1 MGSLG
6 NSHQDVLRHA
16 GDLLRKM
23 PVKDNGEREQREVR
37 RAAACEMSQLPVKER
52 GKEGGFG
59 RESQTAVQF

>member
-1 MGSLG
+1 
-6 NSHQDVLRHA
+6 
-16 GDLLRKM
+16 M

-37 RAAACEMSQLPVKER
+37 RAAACETSQLPVKER